1 MWGSILVG
9 DDYDVPFD
17 VTGLDIDIME
27 ICGQL
32 AQHPLLKSPPPQ
44 QGQSIMG
51 APNASENPATMS
63 QGAGELTP
71 QQTPKDLPGQ
81 ESNEQ
86 KRIKE
91 LAGQLTQKPEQKL
104 ASESSIG
111 WFDSIGRSAESIV
124 KDLKMARRDNK
135 VVKEDIDDLINA
147 VRLMKRMEIDSTLQG
162 LSWADTHYDT
172 IKALGLSDRN
182 LQSLQRYGETRKSS
196 LLRAC
201 LEYEAA
207 TERIDTLTSNMD
219 DWTSMEKQA
228 WVESHND
235 RDAAKKSWSAC
246 LHSLDSLNKS
256 EMTWLEL
263 ASQELE
269 LHGTMETRTIVSNMI
284 EKGQPVKKLTVNKL
298 GALMKTYGDEIGII
312 KGVRR
317 GEWMMRKRDGSLI
330 IKDPWAY
337 AAGFID
343 ADGYITITKRGEP
356 RVGLVATGERGR
368 IHCEQL
374 AKTLDCGVLQLD
386 LKVYKDAQRS
396 QHRLQFYSKNDITKI
411 LKGIL
416 PHLQLKK
423 GQAKSVL
430 EYLTTPHKGDIAKQ
444 RRNQLEKLVK
454 WDNWS
459 DKKADELL
467 NEWGITEGD
476 IESWRDPTLMRL
488 AVDAERLT
496 EAIL

>member
-1 MWGSILVG
+1 MWGSMLVG
-9 DDYDVPFD
+9 DDYDLPFD
-17 VTGLDIDIME
+17 GTGMDIDILD
-27 ICGQL
+27 ICKQL
-32 AQHPLLKSPPPQ
+32 SQHPLLKSPPPQ

-63 QGAGELTP
+63 QGAGQLTP

-81 ESNEQ
+81 ESAEQ

-91 LAGQLTQKPEQKL
+91 LAGKLGQKPDQKL
-104 ASESSIG
+104 ASQSVG
-111 WFDSIGRSAESIV
+111 WFDSMGRSAESIV

-135 VVKEDIDDLINA
+135 VVKEEIDDLIDA
-147 VRLMKRMEIDSTLQG
+147 VRSMKRMEIDSTLKG
-162 LSWADTHYDT
+162 LSWGDGHYDT
-172 IKALGLSDRN
+172 IKSLGLSDRN
-182 LQSLQRYGETRKSS
+182 LQSLQRYGETRKAT
-196 LLRAC
+196 LLRSC

-207 TERIDTLTSNMD
+207 NERIETLTSTMD
-219 DWTSMEKQA
+219 NWSDVEKQA
-228 WVESHND
+228 WVEAQND
-235 RDAAKKSWSAC
+235 RDAAKKSWTSS

-256 EMTWLEL
+256 EITWLSL
-263 ASQELE
+263 AGQELE
-269 LHGTMETRTIVSNMI
+269 LNGGMDTRAIVSNLVG
-284 EKGQPVKKLTVNKL
+284 KGEPVKKLTVNKL
-298 GALMKTYGDEIGII
+298 GALMKMYGDELGII
-312 KGVRR
+312 KGVKR
-317 GEWMMRKRDGSLI
+317 GEWMMRKRDGTLI

-396 QHRLQFYSKNDITKI
+396 QHRLQFYSKNDISKI

-416 PHLQLKK
+416 PHLRLKK
-423 GQAKSVL
+423 GQAESVL

-444 RRNQLEKLVK
+444 RRTQLEKLVK
-454 WDNWS
+454 WDNWA

-488 AVDAERLT
+488 AVDVERLT
-496 EAIL
+496 EAI

>member
-9 DDYDVPFD
+9 DDYDLPFD
-17 VTGLDIDIME
+17 ATGMDIDIMG

-32 AQHPLLKSPPPQ
+32 AQHPLLKAPPPQ

-51 APNASENPATMS
+51 APNNQNPATPS
-63 QGAGELTP
+63 TGSGQLTP

-81 ESNEQ
+81 ESSEQ

-91 LAGQLTQKPEQKL
+91 LAQQIGQKPQQKL
-104 ASESSIG
+104 ASESPIG
-111 WFDSIGRSAESIV
+111 WFDSMGRSAESIV

-135 VVKEDIDDLINA
+135 VVKEEIDDLIDA
-147 VRLMKRMEIDSTLQG
+147 VRLMKRMEIDSTLKG
-162 LSWADTHYDT
+162 LSWTDGHYDT
-172 IKALGLSDRN
+172 IKTLGMSDRN
-182 LQSLQRYGETRKSS
+182 LQSLQQYGETRKSS

-201 LEYEAA
+201 LEYEVA

-228 WVESHND
+228 WVQAHND
-235 RDAAKKSWSAC
+235 RDGAKKSWSNC

-256 EMTWLEL
+256 EITWLEL
-263 ASQELE
+263 ASRELE
-269 LHGTMETRTIVSNMI
+269 NNGGMETRSIVSNLL
-284 EKGQPVKKLTVNKL
+284 EKGHPVKKLTVNKL
-298 GALMKTYGDEIGII
+298 GSLMKIYGDELGII
-312 KGVRR
+312 KGVKR
-317 GEWMMRKRDGSLI
+317 GQWMMRKRDGTLI

-396 QHRLQFYSKNDITKI
+396 QHRLQFYSKHDINKI

-416 PHLQLKK
+416 PHLQMKK

-430 EYLTTPHKGDIAKQ
+430 EYIATPHKGDIAKQ
-444 RRNQLEKLVK
+444 RRRQLEKLVK

-467 NEWGITEGD
+467 GEWDITEGD
-476 IESWRDPTLMRL
+476 IASWRDPTLMRL
-488 AVDAERLT
+488 AIDAERLT
-496 EAIL
+496 EAI

>member
-17 VTGLDIDIME
+17 MTGLDLDVME

-32 AQHPLLKSPPPQ
+32 SQHPLLKSPPPQ

-51 APNASENPATMS
+51 APQNENPATPS
-63 QGAGELTP
+63 GGSGQLTP

-81 ESNEQ
+81 ESDEQ

-91 LAGQLTQKPEQKL
+91 LAGQLTQKSEQKL

-111 WFDSIGRSAESIV
+111 WFDSMGRSAESIV

-135 VVKEDIDDLINA
+135 VIKEEIDDLIDA
-147 VRLMKRMEIDSTLQG
+147 VRLMKRMEIDSTLKK
-162 LSWADTHYDT
+162 LSWASGHHDT
-172 IKALGLSDRN
+172 IKALGLSDRD
-182 LQSLQRYGETRKSS
+182 LQSLQKYGETRKSS

-235 RDAAKKSWSAC
+235 RDAAKKSWTTC
-246 LHSLDSLNKS
+246 LHTLDTLNKS
-256 EMTWLEL
+256 EMSWLQL

-269 LHGTMETRTIVSNMI
+269 LNGSMDTRTIVGNMI
-284 EKGQPVKKLTVNKL
+284 EKGQPAKKLSVNKL
-298 GALMKTYGDEIGII
+298 GALMKTYGDEVGII
-312 KGVRR
+312 KGVKR
-317 GEWMMRKRDGSLI
+317 GEWMIRKRDGSLV

-396 QHRLQFYSKNDITKI
+396 QHRLQFYSKNDIAKI

-423 GQAKSVL
+423 GQAQSVL
-430 EYLTTPHKGDIAKQ
+430 EYIATPHKGDIAKQ
-444 RRNQLEKLVK
+444 RRQQLEKLVK

-488 AVDAERLT
+488 AVDVERLT
-496 EAIL
+496 EAI